1 MADFLRAC
9 RQHFLHTGL
18 FSLFVNVLILAVP
31 LYTLEVFDR
40 VFSSRSLETL
50 LMLSIAATLA
60 LLAMMGLDLVRG
72 RLLQAAGAT
81 LDRSLGPE
89 VIRGLFA
96 AAAKGGGSGSPQ
108 GMRDVAA
115 LRNFLAGPGVISLFD
130 APWAPLF
137 TLLIFFFHPLLG
149 FFAAGGAALLF
160 LLAWFNERLT
170 RRPQEAM
177 QAQARDAARFIDAAV
192 RNAEAAKAL
201 GMGDALTRR
210 WTALNDAVIGA
221 QTNLSRRTGWLT
233 GLTRFTRLYIQ
244 VVMIG
249 VGAWL
254 VVREEL
260 SSGAMMACTLVLAR
274 ALGPVEAAIN
284 TWKGF
289 IDARGAYARLNE
301 LLRTYPRRVSTLD
314 LPPPSGVLEARN
326 LGFALPGGERPIL
339 QGINF
344 SLAAGESLGL
354 IGPSAAGKSTLA
366 RVLTGIWPPSA
377 GAVRLDGA
385 SLADYGPDTL
395 AAAVGYLPQDVE
407 LFPGTV
413 AENIAR
419 MATEYDDE
427 AVVAAARRAGAH
439 DMILRLNR
447 GYDTQVGENGVNLSA
462 GQRQRVGLARAL
474 CGDPRLVVLDEPN
487 ANLDSEGE
495 EALVQTMSRL
505 VADGVTLIVISHRP
519 SLLAAVDKLL
529 VLREGRVEMFGPR
542 AEVLAR
548 VTRPAQAAVG
558 PVPAGPVAV
567 PRKGGHG

>member
-1 MADFLRAC
+1 MAEFLRAC

-18 FSLFVNVLILAVP
+18 FSLCVNVLILAVP

-96 AAAKGGGSGSPQ
+96 AAAKGGGSGAPQ

-210 WTALNDAVIGA
+210 WSALNDAVIGA
-221 QTNLSRRTGWLT
+221 QTNLGRRTGWLT

-274 ALGPVEAAIN
+274 ALGPVEAAIH

-301 LLRTYPRRVSTLD
+301 LLRAYPRRVSTLD
-314 LPPPSGVLEARN
+314 LPPPSGALVAQN

-339 QGINF
+339 QGIGF

-354 IGPSAAGKSTLA
+354 IGPSAAGKTTLA

-439 DMILRLNR
+439 DMVLRLNR

-495 EALVQTMSRL
+495 EALVQTMNRL
-505 VADGVTLIVISHRP
+505 TADGVTLIVISHRP

>member
-1 MADFLRAC
+1 MAEFLRAC
-9 RQHFLHTGL
+9 RRHFLHTGL

-81 LDRSLGPE
+81 LDRGLGPE
-89 VIRGLFA
+89 VIRGVFA
-96 AAAKGGGSGSPQ
+96 AAARGAAAPQ
-108 GMRDVAA
+108 GMRDVAT
-115 LRNFLAGPGVISLFD
+115 LRNFLAGPGVVALFD

-149 FFAAGGAALLF
+149 LFAAGGSILLF
-160 LLAWFNERLT
+160 LLAWLNERLT
-170 RRPQEAM
+170 RAPQETM
-177 QAQARDAARFIDAAV
+177 QEQARDAARFIDASV

-201 GMGDALTRR
+201 GMGDALARR
-210 WTALNDAVIGA
+210 WSERNDLVLAT
-221 QTNLSRRTGWLT
+221 QSDLSRRAGWLT

-249 VGAWL
+249 VGAYL
-254 VVREEL
+254 VVLQEL
-260 SSGAMMACTLVLAR
+260 STGAMMACTLVLAR

-289 IDARGAYARLNE
+289 IDARAAHARLDQ
-301 LLRTYPRRVSTLD
+301 LLRAHPRRVSTLD
-314 LPPPSGVLEARN
+314 LPSPRGALVVQN
-326 LGFALPGGERPIL
+326 LGFVLPGGERPIL
-339 QGINF
+339 QGIGF
-344 SLAAGESLGL
+344 GLEAGQSLGL

-377 GAVRLDGA
+377 GTVRLDGA
-385 SLADYGPDTL
+385 SLADYPPDVL
-395 AAAVGYLPQDVE
+395 AAGLGYLPQDVE

-419 MATEYDDE
+419 MGTAYDHE
-427 AVVAAARRAGAH
+427 AVVAAARRANAH
-439 DMILRLNR
+439 DMILRLPR
-447 GYDTQVGENGVNLSA
+447 GYDTQVGENGANLSA

-474 CGDPRLVVLDEPN
+474 FGEPRLVVLDEPN

-495 EALVQTMSRL
+495 EALVRTMAQLTR
-505 VADGVTLIVISHRP
+505 DGVTLIVISHRP
-519 SLLAAVDKLL
+519 SLLAAVDRLL
-529 VLREGRVEMFGPR
+529 VLRDGRVELFGPR
-542 AEVLAR
+542 DEVMAR
-548 VTRPAQAAVG
+548 VTGAARTA
-558 PVPAGPVAV
+558 AGPLPI
-567 PRKGGHG
+567 PRKSGHG